1 MHFTDEAMERLKEVF
16 SVALEQSDFGNG
28 RYVRNVIEKARM
40 AQSTRLL
47 SKNIDDITKE
57 DILTFSAEDIELPKV
72 KVEKPFKMGFACA

>member
-1 MHFTDEAMERLKEVF
+1 
-16 SVALEQSDFGNG
+16 
-28 RYVRNVIEKARM
+28 M

-47 SKNIDDITKE
+47 SKNIDEITKE